1 MSGRELDRVDQ
12 LRQTVAVGSRILGAE
27 GQSDF
32 IWGHAS
38 ARDPRGRGVWI
49 KANDRGFEEVDA
61 QGVMLVSRAGE
72 VLAGEGGRHSE
83 YPIHTE
89 LMEARPDIGAV
100 VHTHSEHAIALAASG
115 QPLLPVSHAAN
126 LFSPPDVPRF
136 TKTANLIVS
145 SELGQ
150 DLAEVLGDQQAV
162 FLVNHGIVAVGPNV
176 ESAVVRA
183 VILER
188 ACRIQLLV
196 RQFAG
201 WATWSSV
208 EESLAKRE
216 TVWPEEHLMQVW
228 RYLRRRL
235 GEGGGD
241 DWRSQL

>member
-1 MSGRELDRVDQ
+1 MSGDRPEAVEELR
-12 LRQTVAVGSRILGAE
+12 RTVALGCRILGGE

-38 ARDPRGRGVWI
+38 ARDPEGRGVWI
-49 KANDRGFEEVDA
+49 KANDRGFEEVDGD
-61 QGVMLVSRAGE
+61 GVMLVSRAGE
-72 VLAGEGGRHSE
+72 VLDGEGGRHSE

-89 LMEARPDIGAV
+89 LMEARPDIGGV

-126 LFSPPDVPRF
+126 LFVPPDVPRF
-136 TKTANLIVS
+136 TKTADLIVTA
-145 SELGQ
+145 ELGQ
-150 DLAEVLGDQQAV
+150 DLAAALGDQQAV
-162 FLVNHGIVAVGPNV
+162 FLVNHGLVTVGPNL

-188 ACRIQLLV
+188 ACRVQLLV
-196 RQFAG
+196 RQFGG

-208 EESLAKRE
+208 EESIAKRRS
-216 TVWPEEHLMQVW
+216 VWPEEHLMQVW
-228 RYLRRRL
+228 RYLRRSL
-235 GEGGGD
+235 GEAGEL